1 MHTET
6 LVTKKLVWLN
16 VVAPTD
22 DEVAMLAERFYL
34 HPVIAGE
41 LGVSSS
47 RSRVESHDGYLFLV
61 YHLPLYD
68 VENLTSR
75 RAEID
80 VIATED
86 AFITVSYEELEPI
99 RDFEKR
105 IAKLPERDLS
115 STAELAYHLVE
126 AVNDFSVREL
136 RHIEEKTQDVGR
148 ELFRNSGKKLLRDIA
163 VIKRDL
169 LEFSLTAASQRVM
182 LESLVPVGSAFW
194 GEQHRIYLSD
204 LWGDFLKTH
213 YLLENLRATI
223 ESYSETVSQLFQLKT
238 AEVVRRFSI
247 LGFLTFPL
255 ILYATISLEPTVAR
269 TFIRTPEDF
278 WLVFAGVALFV
289 GILAV
294 VFRKKGW
301 L

>member
-6 LVTKKLVWLN
+6 PVTKKLSWLN
-16 VVAPTD
+16 VVSPTEE
-22 DEVAMLAERFYL
+22 EVAMLAERFYL

-41 LGVSSS
+41 LGVASS
-47 RSRVESHDGYLFLV
+47 RSRVESYDGYLFLV

-68 VENLTSR
+68 IENRVSR
-75 RAEID
+75 QAEID

-86 AFITVSYEELEPI
+86 TLITVSYDDLEPI
-99 RDFEKR
+99 REFERR
-105 IAKLPERDLS
+105 IARVPERDLV
-115 STAELAYHLVE
+115 STAELVYHLIE
-126 AVNDFSVREL
+126 TGNDFSVRQL
-136 RHIEEKTQDVGR
+136 RHVEEKTRIVGS
-148 ELFRNSGKKLLRDIA
+148 ELFRDSGKKLLKDIA

-169 LEFSLTAASQRVM
+169 LEFSLTAGSQRVM

-194 GEQHRIYLSD
+194 GEQYRIYLAD

-278 WLVFAGVALFV
+278 WTLFGAVTVFVAV
-289 GILAV
+289 LAV
-294 VFRKKGW
+294 AFRKKGW